1 MVRPFF
7 FCAKIKKT
15 IMKIITQNIIS
26 LWIFWYFFEMP
37 QNILKAW
44 KNFLLFNLNYFSI
57 PLLLRTL
64 FSHWRRYSWK
74 RGRGFNVGEYFN
86 VLFSNLMSR
95 FMGAIVRSILI
106 LIGLIFEVFIILF
119 GIVIFLGW
127 FILPILLIS
136 GALIGFLLLI

>member
-1 MVRPFF
+1 
-7 FCAKIKKT
+7 
-15 IMKIITQNIIS
+15 
-26 LWIFWYFFEMP
+26 MP

-44 KNFLLFNLNYFSI
+44 KNFLLFNLNYFSV

-64 FSHWRRYSWK
+64 FSHWKRYSWK
-74 RGRGFNVGEYFN
+74 RGRGFNIGEYFS

-95 FMGAIVRSILI
+95 FMGAIVRSVLI
-106 LIGLIFEVFIILF
+106 LIGLIFEAFIIFF

>member
-1 MVRPFF
+1 MRPCF
-7 FCAKIKKT
+7 FCDTIKKT

-26 LWIFWYFFEMP
+26 LWISWYFFEMP

-44 KNFLLFNLNYFSI
+44 KNFLLFNLNYFSV

-64 FSHWRRYSWK
+64 FSHWKRYSWK
-74 RGRGFNVGEYFN
+74 RGRGFNIGEYFS

-95 FMGAIVRSILI
+95 FMGAIVRSVLI
-106 LIGLIFEVFIILF
+106 LIGLIFEAFIIFF